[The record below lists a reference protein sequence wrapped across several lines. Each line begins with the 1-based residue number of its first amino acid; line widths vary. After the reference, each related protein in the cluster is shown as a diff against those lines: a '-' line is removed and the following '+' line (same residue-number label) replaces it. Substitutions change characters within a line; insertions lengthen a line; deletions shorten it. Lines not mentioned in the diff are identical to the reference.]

1 MPKQARSK
9 RALWIAAGACAVVLS
24 LLAFSGESAAP
35 GPAQAAAAS
44 SVSAP
49 SAVLSKAV
57 LPSTNRA
64 VDAPPVAPAAL
75 VAQVRRTVDDN
86 NRAATADRRAAE
98 EGGWKMVDVPPPD
111 ARLTKLDPSLLPSRE
126 AELRTQLAS
135 TTASPAEA
143 DNLAEIARR
152 ASEDQTRV
160 LAVEALGRAGAEG
173 QEKLLALLD
182 QLPQDDRARREVIP
196 LLRPASIDSPL
207 AAALAARLDSGH
219 LTEVERQQAA
229 FTLALLSLRDGRPL
243 PAPVYD
249 ALSEGSRALL
259 AAMDR
264 LARNA
269 SSTAATESP

>member
-1 MPKQARSK
+1 MPKEARSK
-9 RALWIAAGACAVVLS
+9 KALWIAAAAGAALLS
-24 LLAFSGESAAP
+24 LLAFSGGSAVPGVAP
-35 GPAQAAAAS
+35 AAAATAD
-44 SVSAP
+44 SAP
-49 SAVLSKAV
+49 PAAPATA
-57 LPSTNRA
+57 LPSAARPA
-64 VDAPPVAPAAL
+64 AIPPLAPAAL
-75 VAQVRRTVDDN
+75 VAQVRRTVEDN
-86 NRAATADRRAAE
+86 NRAAAADRRAAE
-98 EGGWKMVDVPPPD
+98 EAGWEMVEVPPPD

-135 TTASPAEA
+135 TTASPAEV

-160 LAVEALGRAGAEG
+160 LAVEALGRVGAEG

-182 QLPQDDRARREVIP
+182 QLPQDDRARREVMP

-207 AAALAARLDSGH
+207 AAALAARLDQGH
-219 LTEVERQQAA
+219 LNEAERKQAA

-243 PAPVYD
+243 PATVYD
-249 ALSEGSRALL
+249 TLSEGSRALL